1 MKKLTLEL
9 TAIETTFLIDY
20 FLKVRLFVDL
30 ENEEEIEIE
39 KRIYEKIKDSGY
51 LDSEVDG
58 E

>member
-9 TAIETTFLIDY
+9 TALETTFLIDY

-51 LDSEVDG
+51 LDSEVDA